1 MTTNSR
7 TVAEL
12 QVALEA
18 ILGELRAAKMG
29 EAEAAALVPM
39 ASSLKA
45 CADYQK
51 LVDTEIKLRAEAG
64 NLVPGAALKDEIKHR
79 QWHDN
84 EAASQLARE
93 EFGEAAFS
101 KPALLPPA
109 QIEKLGERGK
119 AFVAVASYKPEC
131 GKRVVY

>member
-1 MTTNSR
+1 VTTNQPTAA
-7 TVAEL
+7 TVL
-12 QVALEA
+12 QTINDALEM
-18 ILGELRAAKMG
+18 LRAVQLTHS
-29 EAEAAALVPM
+29 EAANLVPLAQALKAAGEAAAIVGH
-39 ASSLKA
+39 
-45 CADYQK
+45 
-51 LVDTEIKLRAEAG
+51 EIKLRAEAG

-93 EFGEAAFS
+93 EFGDAAFS
-101 KPALLPPA
+101 KPALLSPA

>member
-1 MTTNSR
+1 MQTNSR
-7 TVAEL
+7 TLAEI
-12 QVALEA
+12 QIALEA
-18 ILGELRAAKMG
+18 LLGELRVAAMG
-29 EAEAAALVPM
+29 EADDRALVPLAQSLKAANDYAALVHN
-39 ASSLKA
+39 
-45 CADYQK
+45 
-51 LVDTEIKLRAEAG
+51 EIKQRAEAG

-84 EAASQLARE
+84 EAAAQLARE
-93 EFGEAAFS
+93 EFGDNAFS
-101 KPALLPPA
+101 KPALLSPA